1 MASREEKA
9 HTPPWVRAR
18 MAARARRHT
27 SAPGRP
33 LAPRERSAGA
43 LTSRRAIAPSVV
55 LAVASAAVF
64 MAFLDDSVVAIAFP
78 DILRSFPGASVAEL
92 SWVFNAYNIAFAALL
107 VPAGVIAD
115 LLGRRRLFLLGVVL
129 FSASSALCA
138 GAPAIWVLIAARAFQ
153 GMGAALLVPASLALV
168 LQAHARGR
176 RAQAVSAWAATAA
189 VAAGFGPSI
198 GGLLVDAYDW
208 RLVFLVNVPIGLLVL
223 FLVSRELVES
233 RAPGRREVPDLGGA
247 LLLAAAVSALTLALT
262 QGPVWGWSSPA
273 VIVAALG
280 ALAGGFVFARRS
292 RERAAPLLD
301 RELVHAPRFG
311 VTAFVT
317 AIGSAG
323 FFALGLA
330 NVLFLMDVWRYSALV
345 TGLALTPA
353 PFVAAPT
360 AMLAGRLAARG
371 DSRRLIALGAL
382 VLTTGAGML
391 LARMTRTPDFL
402 GAYLP
407 AAILLAI
414 GIGVAFP
421 LVSDAAVSSAP
432 GNRYAGAS
440 ALHTA
445 IRLIGGAIGVAILAA
460 LLGKSFGGA
469 LPLTPFRQAW
479 GFAGIAFAVVA
490 LVAFRLPRSTGAL
503 VEELAET
510 PIGTEAAPTSVHR
523 RRPRERRAPAP
534 VAPPQQRSDENL
546 LGSVAIFAGLS
557 DELRHSLAGRAR
569 EVHLAAGDWLFCH
582 GEQADG
588 MYVLRSGRLEV
599 FLERAGGKPERI
611 RELGAG
617 SAVGELALLSAAPR
631 SASLRCRRDAELIFL
646 ERTAF
651 EELMQSAQGFATGVS
666 EALAA
671 QLQQSVAI
679 DTEPTSRTTTV
690 ALLALTARAAAAGAQ
705 PLVARELDRLCRVE
719 VLDRARAIESH
730 RDAPPGIAL
739 SRALDRLEE
748 DHELVLLDAAGHG
761 DGEWER
767 ACIEQA
773 DRVLLLLC
781 DPEASD
787 PPADATALERLG
799 GCDVVLLGDPES
811 PATRRLVERLEPRST
826 HRVAPATFAEDVA
839 RLARRLAGRS
849 VGLVLSGGGARALA
863 HIGAIE
869 ELLAAGI
876 VIDRVGGTS
885 MGAFIGAL
893 LAQGMDGA
901 QIDARCYEDWVRRNP
916 LADYGVPRHS
926 LLRGARLRTLLER
939 TLPGLIESLRL
950 PYYCT
955 AVDAVA
961 NELVVYRRGELAP
974 AVTASMAVPG
984 VLPPLVRDGRLLF
997 DGAVL
1002 DGLPVSIMAGDAE
1015 GPVIA
1020 CDVTKRGLRETA
1032 PGEAPRV
1039 PSLMSTLA
1047 NLAFLATSDTSEQ
1060 AHSHADLVIAPEP
1073 EDVGALEFHMID
1085 SMRAAGRRAALDALE
1100 HAPPELFA

>member
-9 HTPPWVRAR
+9 HTPPWLRAR
-18 MAARARRHT
+18 MLAREQASAPARAVT
-27 SAPGRP
+27 TLDGAGGV
-33 LAPRERSAGA
+33 LA
-43 LTSRRAIAPSVV
+43 SRRAIAPSVV
-55 LAVASAAVF
+55 LAVASVAVF

-78 DILRSFPGASVAEL
+78 DMLRSFPGASVAEL

-115 LLGRRRLFLLGVVL
+115 LLGRRRVFLLGVAL

-138 GAPAIWVLIAARAFQ
+138 AAPAIWVLIGARALQ
-153 GMGAALLVPASLALV
+153 GMGAALLVPSSLALV
-168 LQAHARGR
+168 LHAHERGR
-176 RAQAVSAWAATAA
+176 RAQAVGAWAATAA

-223 FLVSRELVES
+223 FLASRELVES
-233 RAPGRREVPDLGGA
+233 RAPGRRELPDIGGA
-247 LLLAAAVSALTLALT
+247 LLLAAAICALTLAVT

-273 VIVAALG
+273 VIAALLG
-280 ALAGGFVFARRS
+280 ALAGGVLFAHRS
-292 RERAAPLLD
+292 RERRVPLLD
-301 RELVHAPRFG
+301 PELVRAPRFG
-311 VTAFVT
+311 VTSFVT

-360 AMLAGRLAARG
+360 ALLAGRLATRA

-382 VLTTGAGML
+382 VLTAGAGVL

-407 AAILLAI
+407 GAILLAI
-414 GIGVAFP
+414 GIGMAFP

-432 GNRYAGAS
+432 GNRYAGAT
-440 ALHTA
+440 ALNTA

-460 LLGKSFGGA
+460 LLGKSLGGA

-479 GFAGIAFAVVA
+479 AFAGIAFAVVA
-490 LVAFRLPRSTGAL
+490 LVAFRLPRSSGAL
-503 VEELAET
+503 VEELAAT
-510 PIGTEAAPTSVHR
+510 PLGSQSSPASVR
-523 RRPRERRAPAP
+523 RRPPRGRPAVAPAA
-534 VAPPQQRSDENL
+534 VPQQRSDADL

-557 DELRHSLAGRAR
+557 AELRHSLAARTR
-569 EVHLAAGDWLFCH
+569 EVHLAAGGWLFRQ
-582 GEQADG
+582 GDEADG

-599 FLERAGGKPERI
+599 FLEQAGGGTERI
-611 RELGAG
+611 RELGTG

-651 EELMQSAQGFATGVS
+651 EELMQGAPGFATGVS

-679 DTEPTSRTTTV
+679 DTEPASAASTV
-690 ALLALTARAAAAGAQ
+690 ALLALTEGARDAALG
-705 PLVARELDRLCRVE
+705 PLVARELGRLCRVQL
-719 VLDRARAIESH
+719 LDRARALDSH
-730 RDAPPGIAL
+730 PDLPPGIAL
-739 SRALDRLEE
+739 SRALDRLER
-748 DHELVLLDAAGHG
+748 DHELVLLEAAANG

-773 DRVLLLLC
+773 DRVLLLVS
-781 DPEASD
+781 DPAASD
-787 PPADATALERLG
+787 QPADDVLLERLR
-799 GCDVVLLGDPES
+799 GCEVVLLGDPQS
-811 PATRRLVERLEPRST
+811 PATRQLVERLEPRST
-826 HRVAPATFAEDVA
+826 QRVAPASFAEDLA

-885 MGAFIGAL
+885 MGAFIAAL
-893 LAQGMDGA
+893 LAQGMNGS

-926 LLRGARLRTLLER
+926 LLRGARLRTMLER
-939 TLPGLIESLRL
+939 TLPGSIESLRL

-974 AVTASMAVPG
+974 AVIASMAVPG

-1032 PGEAPRV
+1032 PGEPPRV

-1060 AHSHADLVIAPEP
+1060 ARSHADLVIAPEP

-1085 SMRAAGRRAALDALE
+1085 SMREAGRRAALEALE
-1100 HAPPELFA
+1100 GAPPELFG